1 MQSLACHTCDARVLV
16 AKYSPAHTSIQW
28 SDEARQSCHEI
39 AAAAAV
45 GSGAYV
51 MRCEALDRTV
61 DAAVSDGVIQPSH
74 RVDPTIAPLASTE
87 SVTSAR

>member
-28 SDEARQSCHEI
+28 SEEARQSCREI

-45 GSGAYV
+45 DNGSYV

-61 DAAVSDGVIQPSH
+61 DEAVSDGLIRPSH
-74 RVDPTIAPLASTE
+74 RVDPAIAPLASTE
-87 SVTSAR
+87 AVTSAR